1 MKTVTI
7 PLRIQSVSN
16 LREHCR
22 ARAKRTKSERE
33 IVFWAMGI
41 SAVRPPMPCTV
52 TLTRIAPRSF
62 DCDNMQS
69 GCKAARDAI
78 AQWLCVDDG
87 DPRVTWVYAQ
97 RRGGPKQY
105 MAEIKIEST
114 M

>member
-16 LREHCR
+16 LREHWS

-62 DCDNMQS
+62 DGDNLQS

-97 RRGGPKQY
+97 EKGAPKQY
-105 MAEIKIEST
+105 LLRVEVAA
-114 M
+114 